1 MPNSPGQRTQSLI
14 QFTKAQLV
22 PMQFLLDPADKAA
35 LADRDGKVWGWQFVQ
50 EKGDVPMHIPFEPA
64 MLAELHKIIAHNRAL
79 DRAAKP
85 PRLLTHVLVNA
96 ESGGAP
102 WLYRHFNRTWNTIK
116 DHAIAR
122 TGRTQ
127 MDELHWHDL
136 RRSRCVELKR
146 QGFAH
151 DRIATL
157 TGHEP
162 ASIDAM
168 MKVYGPVDP
177 NMTAALIV
185 DSAKHARQGGQG

>member
-1 MPNSPGQRTQSLI
+1 MPL
-14 QFTKAQLV
+14 
-22 PMQFLLDPADKAA
+22 
-35 LADRDGKVWGWQFVQ
+35 
-50 EKGDVPMHIPFEPA
+50 HIPFEPA

-85 PRLLTHVLVNA
+85 PRLMTHVLVNA

-151 DRIATL
+151 DRRHPHRPRTRL
-157 TGHEP
+157 DRRDDESLRPGRSQHDRRP
-162 ASIDAM
+162 D
-168 MKVYGPVDP
+168 
-177 NMTAALIV
+177 
-185 DSAKHARQGGQG
+185 RR